1 MKTFEFIVRV
11 FVILLIAGA
20 MLFGLSAI
28 YLNVFEK
35 YRARKREA
43 KRWSINAK

>member
-1 MKTFEFIVRV
+1 MKTFELIVRV

-35 YRARKREA
+35 YRSRKREA

>member
-11 FVILLIAGA
+11 FVILLISGVV
-20 MLFGLSAI
+20 LFGVASV

-35 YRARKREA
+35 YQARKREA

>member
-1 MKTFEFIVRV
+1 MKTFEIIVRI
-11 FVILLIAGA
+11 FIWVIIAGVV
-20 MLFGLSAI
+20 LFGLAAV

-35 YRARKREA
+35 YRARKSEA

>member
-1 MKTFEFIVRV
+1 MKTFEIIVRI
-11 FVILLIAGA
+11 FVVLLIAGV
-20 MLFGLSAI
+20 MLFGVASI
-28 YLNVFEK
+28 YINVFEK

>member
-1 MKTFEFIVRV
+1 MKTFELIVRV
-11 FVILLIAGA
+11 FVILLIAGV
-20 MLFGLSAI
+20 MLFGVAAV